1 MDRPFWQA
9 LYKSGRTPFDMGG
22 PTPVLVDWLDRAQP
36 KPGRAVVPGCGRGY
50 DVIELARR
58 GWTALGIDFAA
69 TAVSDGRKLAR
80 AAGLEERARFLEQ
93 DLFAAA
99 PEPVEL
105 WWEHTCYC
113 AIEPARRDEYAAL
126 AARWVQPHGT
136 LLFLAFPIDGRQGG
150 PPFAIGAE
158 EVPNRFAPW
167 FAAESS
173 SPPPRPS
180 APGRVGRERL
190 AVLRKLA

>member
-1 MDRPFWQA
+1 
-9 LYKSGRTPFDMGG
+9 
-22 PTPVLVDWLDRAQP
+22 V
-36 KPGRAVVPGCGRGY
+36 
-50 DVIELARR
+50 E
-58 GWTALGIDFAA
+58 
-69 TAVSDGRKLAR
+69 
-80 AAGLEERARFLEQ
+80 
-93 DLFAAA
+93 

-167 FAAESS
+167 FAAESNA
-173 SPPPRPS
+173 PPPSPS

-190 AVLRKLA
+190 AVLRRLA